1 MIESVYQERD
11 VDHKSFQIAVDSRH
25 NIIACFGVI
34 RRYLIS
40 GLRPFSGCR
49 SLTVS
54 LGCRD
59 GLQFSILAHTV
70 GVT

>member
-11 VDHKSFQIAVDSRH
+11 VDHKPFKIAVDSRH

-40 GLRPFSGCR
+40 GLRPFSGHGN
-49 SLTVS
+49 LTVS

-59 GLQFSILAHTV
+59 SLQLSILAHTI